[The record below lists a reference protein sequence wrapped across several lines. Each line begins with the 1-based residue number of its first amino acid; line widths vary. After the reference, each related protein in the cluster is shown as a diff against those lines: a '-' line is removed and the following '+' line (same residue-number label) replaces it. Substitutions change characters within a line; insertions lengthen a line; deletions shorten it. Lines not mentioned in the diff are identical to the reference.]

1 MPHHQSAKKRLR
13 TNKKANLRN
22 RHYRAMMR
30 TAIKNV
36 RAASEKGEAEKALKE
51 TTSILDALVSKGIIH
66 QNKAANQKSKLAKY
80 VNTLS

>member
-22 RHYRAMMR
+22 RHFRTMMR
-30 TAIKNV
+30 SAIKNV
-36 RAASEKGEAEKALKE
+36 RSASEKSEAETAFKE
-51 TTSILDALVSKGIIH
+51 TTSILDSLVSKGIIH